1 MAFLDNSGDIIL
13 DAVLTDTGRYRL
25 AKGDGSFKI
34 AKFALGDDEI
44 DYSLYNKDHPSGS
57 AYYDLDILQS
67 PILEACTDNA
77 SALKSYL
84 MSIAQTDLLFL
95 PVIKLFESSA
105 TGRKNSISYDNKQYF
120 LVATDLL
127 TELQFTGSGINGVF
141 FTNTP
146 TSTQGQVIALDQ
158 GLDTTKINPTQDI
171 SAELM
176 ETSYI
181 VEIDNR
187 LGLLL
192 DQTGAEMPRSYID
205 DDQMAT
211 YLISI
216 QKNTGGE
223 IIKLG
228 PATPNSVQNT
238 DSSVRGPR
246 GTRLSLS
253 LKGTLELQTSTYL
266 FEELGSQISIDA
278 KNYYSIDTNIRVT
291 GATTGYRLDIPI
303 RYIKKIPA

>member
-95 PVIKLFESSA
+95 PVITLFESSA
-105 TGRKNSISYDNKQYF
+105 ATKNSMSYNNEKYF

-127 TELQFTGSGINGVF
+127 TEQQFTGSDINGVF

-146 TSTQGQVIALDQ
+146 TSTQGRIIALDQ
-158 GLDTTKINPTQDI
+158 GLDTTKISSTLPL

-181 VEIDNR
+181 VEMDNR
-187 LGLLL
+187 LGSLL
-192 DQTGAEMPRSYID
+192 DQSNNEMPRSYID

-228 PATPNSVQNT
+228 PATPNSTQNT
-238 DSSVRGPR
+238 DSSIRGPR

-266 FEELGSQISIDA
+266 FEELGSEISINTQD
-278 KNYYSIDTNIRVT
+278 YYSIDTNIRVT

-303 RYIKKIPA
+303 RYIKKKTP

>member
-105 TGRKNSISYDNKQYF
+105 ATKNSISYNNEKYF

-127 TELQFTGSGINGVF
+127 TEQQFTGSSINGVF

-146 TSTQGQVIALDQ
+146 TSTQGKIIALDQ
-158 GLDTTKINPTQDI
+158 GLDTTKISSTLPL

-181 VEIDNR
+181 VEMDNR
-187 LGLLL
+187 LGSLL
-192 DQTGAEMPRSYID
+192 DQSNNEMPRSYID

-228 PATPNSVQNT
+228 PATPNTTQNT
-238 DSSVRGPR
+238 DSSIRGPR

-266 FEELGSQISIDA
+266 FEELGSEISINTQD
-278 KNYYSIDTNIRVT
+278 YYSIDTNIRVT

-303 RYIKKIPA
+303 RYIKKKTP